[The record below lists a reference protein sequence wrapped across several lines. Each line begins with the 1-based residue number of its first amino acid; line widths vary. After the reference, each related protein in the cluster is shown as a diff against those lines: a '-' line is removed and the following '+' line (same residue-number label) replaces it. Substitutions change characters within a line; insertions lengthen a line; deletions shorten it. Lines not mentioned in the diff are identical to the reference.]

1 METLYCPRC
10 DAMLSYD
17 IRNVE
22 ETYSVRGEEITIE
35 AQVAFCCE
43 CSESIFHEELDG
55 RNLERLYAIYRR
67 RKGILSPN
75 KIRD

>member
-10 DAMLSYD
+10 DAMRSYD

-35 AQVAFCCE
+35 A
-43 CSESIFHEELDG
+43 
-55 RNLERLYAIYRR
+55 
-67 RKGILSPN
+67 
-75 KIRD
+75 